1 MGIELKFPELP
12 KFRVSYAHLEK
23 PRKIPGADKELYSVM
38 ALFEPGA
45 DLSAVKKVML
55 EAMKE
60 KFGTKA
66 EAVAKHPKFKSP
78 LKDQSDLVNAEGD
91 QRPGTKAGAIF
102 INLSSEDKPLLIG
115 QDRVPTDDHRVI
127 YSGCYAVGKVEV
139 YAWEHETGGK
149 GVSFNLLG
157 LMKVGDGD
165 RLGGSGARADV
176 SDFDGVPVENP
187 SDASDVF
194 G

>member
-12 KFRVSYAHLEK
+12 RFRVSYATLEK
-23 PRKIPGADKELYSVM
+23 ARKVPGSDKELFSVM
-38 ALFEPGA
+38 ALFELGT
-45 DLSAVKKVML
+45 DLSAVKKAML
-55 EAMKE
+55 AALTE
-60 KFGTKA
+60 KFGAKA

-78 LKDQSDLVNAEGD
+78 LKDQGDLVSADGE

-102 INLSSEDKPLLIG
+102 INLSSKDKPLLLGLDKI
-115 QDRVPTDDHRVI
+115 PTDDHRVI

-139 YAWEHETGGK
+139 YAWEHETGGR

-157 LMKVGDGD
+157 LMKVGDGE

-176 SDFDGVPVENP
+176 SDFEGVPVENP
-187 SDASDVF
+187 QEASDVF